1 MEHIHVYEK
10 SSIKD
15 SQWYD
20 IYKGMEHIHV
30 YEKRTYRF
38 VNDVEKT
45 KNKRF
50 FTRRSFWK
58 RIVFFDLA
66 IVLKNWTFSNNSVI
80 LYLSLFLIYLYVL
93 LIYLYSWFIST
104 PDLSL
109 CNLDLSLFLMYLY
122 VFLIYLYSWFISMYS
137 WFISMYS

>member
-38 VNDVEKT
+38 VNDVEKRKT
-45 KNKRF
+45 NDFLQDDRF
-50 FTRRSFWK
+50 GKGSF
-58 RIVFFDLA
+58 
-66 IVLKNWTFSNNSVI
+66 
-80 LYLSLFLIYLYVL
+80 FL
-93 LIYLYSWFIST
+93 T
-104 PDLSL
+104 
-109 CNLDLSLFLMYLY
+109 
-122 VFLIYLYSWFISMYS
+122 
-137 WFISMYS
+137 